1 MTKDRQI
8 RCFDYV
14 NYGYA
19 QVRDALRADTLG
31 VLSRATKSAAARAEA
46 VAVQLH
52 VNVAGIEV
60 GKDIDLSVGKIT
72 EESSDR
78 VRSTPVTRLPLEWKA
93 KESAQ
98 MFPMM
103 HAELSIYPLTAT
115 ETQLDLSGHY
125 DPPLGLLG
133 GAVDSVLGHRIA
145 EASLHRFVS
154 DVAQYLRETLA

>member
-1 MTKDRQI
+1 MTKDRHI
-8 RCFDYV
+8 RVFDYV
-14 NYGYA
+14 NFGYA

-72 EESSDR
+72 EDSSHR
-78 VRSTPVTRLPLEWKA
+78 AHTTVTRLPLEWKA
-93 KESAQ
+93 RESAQ
-98 MFPMM
+98 LFPMM

-125 DPPLGLLG
+125 EPPLGVLG
-133 GAVDSVLGHRIA
+133 GAMDAVVGHRIA
-145 EASLHRFVS
+145 EASLHRFVN